1 MPRASLTGPDGQGTA
16 PADIIPDYMKRRAP
30 WRLRSGNTAA
40 TPRLQ
45 SERLDLLVLD
55 QSHAQE
61 VLDYYRRNR
70 EFLAPW
76 VPRRPPEFFTKR
88 YQQQLLARDRAE
100 ALERT
105 KLPLWLRRRSD
116 GMLLGSAVFST
127 IVYGSFRSCMLGY
140 NLDTTATGQG
150 FMTEG
155 LRTALPHV
163 FTKLGLHRV
172 EANVMPRN
180 AASLGLLRKL
190 GFRLEGYSP
199 RYLEIAGAWED
210 HLRLALLEEEYR
222 DSSRA

>member
-1 MPRASLTGPDGQGTA
+1 M
-16 PADIIPDYMKRRAP
+16 
-30 WRLRSGNTAA
+30 RSGNTAA
-40 TPRLQ
+40 TPCLQ

-55 QSHAQE
+55 QSHVQE

-70 EFLAPW
+70 EFLTPW

-88 YQQQLLARDRAE
+88 YQEQVLARDRAE

-127 IVYGSFRSCMLGY
+127 IVLGSFRSCMLGY
-140 NLDTTATGQG
+140 NLDATVVRQG
-150 FMTEG
+150 YMTEA
-155 LRTALPHV
+155 LRTALAHV

-180 AASLGLLRKL
+180 TASLRLLRKL

-210 HLRLALLEEEYR
+210 HLRLAILEEEYWSEPR
-222 DSSRA
+222 S